1 MLSFIFKVYRLINLH
16 QIHHLT
22 LISRN
27 LSYVKLWYFSYRK
40 VMGQNALKTPFWYVL
55 KIGWSNFWIIYIKR
69 NPTSHEWNF
78 LPNFRSTG
86 IFLDFCTP
94 LIIVFDIWTFFR
106 ITLLMIIKGTK
117 IDFKKINLT
126 KLNSDLFSVVIF
138 SLGKCTNF
146 FTQNM
151 NLY

>member
-40 VMGQNALKTPFWYVL
+40 VMGQSALKTPFWYVF

-94 LIIVFDIWTFFR
+94 LLV
-106 ITLLMIIKGTK
+106 
-117 IDFKKINLT
+117 
-126 KLNSDLFSVVIF
+126 F
-138 SLGKCTNF
+138 SLCKISHPILVCWYKIRTWTTIFIMQIVQEQEEKGDSVSIATNA
-146 FTQNM
+146 TRAKRTNKQW
-151 NLY
+151 L